1 MAPPAS
7 VLRLPRSDEEGT
19 FVLVNA
25 AQTRTKTLD
34 LKLLGTDG
42 LAPYVVSLRH
52 DRAAAL
58 LVKNSPCS
66 EEEWVE
72 ILSGLLTQK
81 PAEGVEAIASVES
94 EVSMTITV
102 RRRVKGITQRLGI
115 LELKH
120 NADEEIE
127 LFDWCGLAAGAVVQA
142 NVALAAVTTKQHE
155 LEESVLLLKSQLDE
169 LIEAKQADETELLL
183 KFRDL
188 LNEKKV
194 KIREQQKILATASVD
209 PEAVPP
215 SQPSQASRPSK
226 ASKKRIAKKS
236 RDSKR
241 KATAPVEDDESEDGF
256 EKMDVDTAA
265 KDVDAELS
273 DQERDTTDA
282 ETETESDED
291 DDEEEAEPARTT
303 RKAAA
308 AKEQTSTSQSKPQE
322 KAEDDDAPPPA
333 RALPFMKKTAKKAAP
348 PPAGSETES
357 DDEL

>member
-1 MAPPAS
+1 MAPAF
-7 VLRLPRSDEEGT
+7 VLRFPRSDEDGS

-25 AQTRTKTLD
+25 TQTRTKTLD

-42 LAPYVVSLRH
+42 LAPYVASLRH
-52 DRAAAL
+52 DRATAL
-58 LVKNSPCS
+58 LAKNSPCA
-66 EEEWVE
+66 EDEWVD

-102 RRRVKGITQRLGI
+102 RRRVGDIAQRLGT

-142 NVALAAVTTKQHE
+142 HDTLASVTTKTNE
-155 LEESVLLLKSQLDE
+155 LEESVRQLRSQLDE
-169 LIEAKQADETELLL
+169 LLEAKKADETELLL

-209 PEAVPP
+209 PEASPAPP
-215 SQPSQASRPSK
+215 SQADQTGK
-226 ASKKRIAKKS
+226 ASKSGKGHTATKS
-236 RDSKR
+236 GASKR
-241 KATAPVEDDESEDGF
+241 KAPAPVEDDESEDGF
-256 EKMDVDTAA
+256 EKMDVDPGANQNEA
-265 KDVDAELS
+265 DMS
-273 DQERDTTDA
+273 DQDRDTTDA
-282 ETETESDED
+282 ETETASD
-291 DDEEEAEPARTT
+291 DDEEEEPEPARPT
-303 RKAAA
+303 RRAAA
-308 AKEQTSTSQSKPQE
+308 GKPQASSAQPKSQAKSE
-322 KAEDDDAPPPA
+322 EDDAPPPA
-333 RALPFMKKTAKKAAP
+333 RALPFMKKTAKKPPP
-348 PPAGSETES
+348 PPAGSDTES